1 MERSKMIQDVLKC
14 YEELDKI
21 QMNGIDGWCN
31 LATLGT
37 KLSANGIDYKGMGYG
52 RLKDFMSSLNIFDF
66 EADRNRQVPILYVCK
81 KQNPVLSA
89 NLQKSRTTPK
99 NVQTPSLFDWAYM
112 GHYDSMMQDLAELA
126 LDETWSLGSSSKL
139 VILDSYLRYTFN
151 KLWTE
156 GKICYTQDDTGKK
169 YAAFNTGLVDDL
181 YKPIYALF
189 KENTRGPQE
198 WTRDDFCVAGED
210 SGKKLVSL
218 FDTLPPA
225 ANYFTNLSDLLYD
238 TSKGTPILDSRHII
252 IENIQRFPYAVL
264 KEFAPEGFEILRTEN
279 LTEEETKK
287 YFEELKQA
295 MQEDRYI
302 YRKFNERLKSVVD
315 LSVERVKW
323 NYKSAIPM
331 YYPNRKK
338 MCLLLPLIFGR
349 NNKVELAL
357 VVSKGKSGNYQG
369 ETIYPLDWAYKCARL
384 VCRPDSDWLSADK
397 IQSSQR
403 NENE

>member
-21 QMNGIDGWCN
+21 EMNGTDGWCN
-31 LATLGT
+31 LANLGAR
-37 KLSANGIDYKGMGYG
+37 LSANGIDYKGMGYG
-52 RLKDFMSSLNIFDF
+52 RLKDFISSLGIFDF
-66 EADRNRQVPILYVCK
+66 AADRDRQVPILYVCK
-81 KQNPVLSA
+81 KTSITSSA
-89 NLQKSRTTPK
+89 NLQKCKSDSR
-99 NVQTPSLFDWAYM
+99 TPSLFDWAYM

-139 VILDSYLRYTFN
+139 VILDSYLRYTFG
-151 KLWTE
+151 KLWIE
-156 GKICYTQDDTGKK
+156 NKICYTKDRSGKK

-198 WTRDDFCVAGED
+198 WTREDFCVAGED
-210 SGKKLVSL
+210 SGKKLVDL
-218 FDTLPPA
+218 FDALPPA

-238 TSKGTPILDSRHII
+238 TSKGAPVLDSKHII
-252 IENIQRFPYAVL
+252 IENINRFPYAIL
-264 KEFAPEGFEILRTEN
+264 KEFAPEGFEVLRTEN

-295 MQEDRYI
+295 LLDDKFT
-302 YRKFNERLKSVVD
+302 YRNFNDRLKSVVD

-357 VVSKGKSGNYQG
+357 VVSKGQSGNYQG

>member
-21 QMNGIDGWCN
+21 EMNGTDGWCN
-31 LATLGT
+31 LANLGAR
-37 KLSANGIDYKGMGYG
+37 LSANGIDYKGMGYG
-52 RLKDFMSSLNIFDF
+52 RLKDFISSLGIFDF
-66 EADRNRQVPILYVCK
+66 AADRDRQVPILYVCK
-81 KQNPVLSA
+81 KTSITSSA
-89 NLQKSRTTPK
+89 NLQKCKSDSR
-99 NVQTPSLFDWAYM
+99 TPSLFDWAYM

-139 VILDSYLRYTFN
+139 VILDSYLRYTFG
-151 KLWTE
+151 KLWIE
-156 GKICYTQDDTGKK
+156 NKICYTKDRSGKK

-198 WTRDDFCVAGED
+198 WTREDFCVAGED
-210 SGKKLVSL
+210 SGKKLVDL

-238 TSKGTPILDSRHII
+238 TSKGAPVLDSKHII
-252 IENIQRFPYAVL
+252 IENINRFPYAIL
-264 KEFAPEGFEILRTEN
+264 KEFAPEGFEALRTEN

-287 YFEELKQA
+287 YFEDFKQA
-295 MQEDRYI
+295 LLADKFT
-302 YRKFNERLKSVVD
+302 YRNFNDRLKSVVD

-357 VVSKGKSGNYQG
+357 VVSKGQSGNYQG